1 MVIKLS
7 GVQFSLD
14 AAKLNCAI
22 FFVLEV
28 AAALN
33 AAKISS
39 SIVM

>member
-1 MVIKLS
+1 MVMELS

-14 AAKLNCAI
+14 AAKLNCAV

-33 AAKISS
+33 TAKMSS
-39 SIVM
+39 SIFM

>member
-1 MVIKLS
+1 MVIELS

-14 AAKLNCAI
+14 AAKLNCAV
-22 FFVLEV
+22 FFLLEV
-28 AAALN
+28 AATLN